1 MHNLN
6 NWRMPIC
13 QLSCSHNIAVKSL
26 NSTRQDEVR
35 IINGCKNIHEKIEV
49 KRLVTFFAGC
59 CARMVWHHQKFLFHA
74 CVMGK
79 LVIWKKIHKKGV
91 SFKDM
96 MSVQGIFEGEFTLLI
111 KRERGKMFANKKLL
125 AHEIDTRCIVRNEQA
140 SLYFAITCY
149 TELKIVW
156 WTLLQTDF
164 LHWNQF

>member
-1 MHNLN
+1 ML
-6 NWRMPIC
+6 IC

-111 KRERGKMFANKKLL
+111 KREGKNVCKQKTSRPWNWYSLHSEKWTGKPLFCNLL
-125 AHEIDTRCIVRNEQA
+125 T
-140 SLYFAITCY
+140 TY
-149 TELKIVW
+149 TYRS
-156 WTLLQTDF
+156 
-164 LHWNQF
+164 